1 MRDTLYIIDDH
12 SIVRYGLKDWL
23 EANTNWKVT
32 NTFSNSKDCIS
43 HLSKTEKINY
53 PEILIIDV
61 QLVDEVGFSLCRK
74 ITEEFSSIK
83 VVMYSMYDTPGY
95 ILQAK
100 DNGAKG
106 YISKVASEQELAKCL
121 EIVQNGGTYIEEKMV
136 AAQQKLEDVMT
147 IFSKQ
152 ERLIFEF
159 LLQKKSN
166 DQICNE
172 LFISSRTVENYVSR
186 IYDKLDIKNRNELI
200 SKYGESKTSEK

>member
-1 MRDTLYIIDDH
+1 MKNTLYIIDDH
-12 SIVRYGLKDWL
+12 TIVRYGLKDWL

-32 NTFSNSKDCIS
+32 STFSNSKECLDQ
-43 HLSKTEKINY
+43 LSSIRKKDF
-53 PEILIIDV
+53 PEIVIIDV
-61 QLVDEVGFSLCRK
+61 QLVEETGFTLCKK
-74 ITEEFSSIK
+74 ISEEYSSIK
-83 VVMYSMYDTPGY
+83 VIMYSMYDTPGY

-106 YISKVASEQELAKCL
+106 YVSKVSSESELARCL
-121 EIVQNGGTYIEEKMV
+121 DIVQSGEYYIEEKMV
-136 AAQQKLEDVMT
+136 AAQQKLEDVMA

-152 ERLIFEF
+152 ERLIFEL

-172 LFISSRTVENYVSR
+172 LFISNRTVENYVSR

-200 SKYGESKTSEK
+200 TKYGKAEG